1 MIGNLIFFIF
11 SFFSIGYLFP
21 ILGIFDLHSKTKKD
35 IIFQIIKYARL
46 LFSFKIFRI
55 SKEKLEHHKDL
66 IYLCNH
72 RSFSDMFIDQILTEY
87 CGKTIARYMVLI
99 LFPFSYILS
108 KIANNCYFINRGN
121 VGKIDEFFKKV
132 EINRKL
138 DKYNNFIVYPEGTRR
153 PRQNESCMLKKGFI
167 YHSYNY
173 NLPLQIII
181 TKNKED
187 IIEEKKFM
195 AKRNVNLY
203 VYYSHIIFPDYK
215 KFTREEYYEYIQNIW
230 DCCWKKVY
238 KTKYNKKSLKEIEQ
252 NYIYNNNN
260 KLSQEF
266 RLFKYLF
273 IFILFMFFFNYNYI
287 YI

>member
-1 MIGNLIFFIF
+1 MINYLIFFIF

-21 ILGIFDLHSKTKKD
+21 ILGIFSLHSKTKKD
-35 IIFQIIKYARL
+35 IIFQIIKYARF
-46 LFSFKIFRI
+46 LFSFKIYRI
-55 SKEKLEHHKDL
+55 SKEKLEHHTDL

-99 LFPFSYILS
+99 LFPLYFILS
-108 KIANNCYFINRGN
+108 KITNNVYFINRGN
-121 VGKIDEFFKKV
+121 IGQIDEFFKKV
-132 EINRKL
+132 EDERKQ
-138 DKYNNFIVYPEGTRR
+138 DKYNNFIVYPEATRR
-153 PRQNESCMLKKGFI
+153 ARQNESCILKKGFI

-187 IIEEKKFM
+187 IIEEKKFI
-195 AKRNVNLY
+195 AKRNAVLY

-215 KFTREEYYEYIQNIW
+215 KFTREEYYEHIQNIW

-238 KTKYNKKSLKEIEQ
+238 KTNFYNKSLNEIDQ
-252 NYIYNNNN
+252 NYIYNNTNY
-260 KLSQEF
+260 LSSEF
-266 RLFKYLF
+266 RLLKYVYLF
-273 IFILFMFFFNYNYI
+273 ILFIYFYVNY
-287 YI
+287 